1 MSLNKVLNR
10 PMFRKEALRQGVLK
24 VIKARTGRSIGPYRP
39 PVPMVVPQTGIG
51 TIVGE
56 SYNPLGDYKTPAIRK
71 PATAFERFKVSGP
84 ARLGKNLFKGIVNV
98 PFAGG
103 YYGGEKVAE
112 GLGINNTLAQ
122 MPFGMAGGYYASRAL
137 PALAGLGTLPS
148 LAILGTAYGGKELIK
163 AGIAER
169 KRINA
174 MSPKER
180 KAFETQQNNSA
191 FDYMNVSDQELFGNV
206 RPKTIEEKVEEDKRI
221 VNKNIGSGRVSGPG
235 FTNKSKELKAE
246 GDELLQNANDQDI
259 ASLDNI
265 QENTLTGGT
274 PPPPGDDGITNYK
287 STLFEDRQRREAEAL
302 LTAPEKK
309 EQKAESTAQGTN
321 EIALGG
327 PSTDI
332 EFNKTIALA
341 KKYNEAIYKGEG
353 SQAGLVFLANLA
365 SGLLTGTT
373 AKAGIGG
380 ALEVFGQAIGP
391 AVNNYAT
398 IKLKEGELRARN
410 REASLNAAFDH
421 MKFLNDAA
429 IAEAEGRKPPEID
442 QYGIIQV
449 RGADGRLR
457 NHTGI
462 MYKNGTVGLP
472 VGLDANGV
480 EQYMPVPQG
489 GPIKDSGPD
498 GIPNNEDDRVIGS
511 FEQFKEQAMI
521 GKDLIKY
528 HDTLGNKYT
537 ALSITRDVLKTL
549 SQTDSSGEQVKAGAA
564 LSIDQFTRRLTGVAQ
579 EVFGLEISNF
589 ENADAKANELYQQ
602 EKFLIE
608 NDASLDKEGRKKALA
623 LIDKESL
630 IEKAKKRFTKTGRL
644 SGLSRDEQE
653 QLAVQEVSL
662 VYALANS
669 FKDQDRLTQRDVD
682 NAQKIVNIF
691 SLGRSSLDVKA
702 SIGAIALQLESNI
715 RTQET
720 LYTVAGGLE
729 STLSNLRQLK
739 NFTPFEGGGGV
750 AEQLAEDLSIEEIES
765 ILEGVE

>member
-10 PMFRKEALRQGVLK
+10 PLFRKEALRQGVLK
-24 VIKARTGRSIGPYRP
+24 TINANTGVMVGQPYTAP
-39 PVPMVVPQTGIG
+39 GV
-51 TIVGE
+51 
-56 SYNPLGDYKTPAIRK
+56 PAIRK
-71 PATAFERFKVSGP
+71 PPTAFERFKVSGP
-84 ARLGKNLFKGIVNV
+84 VRGIKSLGKG
-98 PFAGG
+98 A
-103 YYGGEKVAE
+103 
-112 GLGINNTLAQ
+112 INPVLL
-122 MPFGMAGGYYASRAL
+122 GGYYAGDKVAQGLGIESEVGRMGFGLGGGYMASRML
-137 PALAGLGTLPS
+137 PAAMGLGTLPS

-341 KKYNEAIYKGEG
+341 KKYQEEIFRGEG
-353 SQAGLVFLANLA
+353 SQANLVFLANLA

-410 REASLNAAFDH
+410 REASLNAAVDH

-457 NHTGI
+457 NYTGI

-472 VGLDANGV
+472 AGLDANGM
-480 EQYMPVPQG
+480 EQYTPVPQG
-489 GPIKDSGPD
+489 GPIQDSQG
-498 GIPNNEDDRVIGS
+498 NVIGN
-511 FEQFKEQAMI
+511 FEQFKEQKTI

-549 SQTDSSGEQVKAGAA
+549 SQKDLSGEQVKAGAA
-564 LSIDQFTRRLTGVAQ
+564 LTIDQFTRRLTGVAQ
-579 EVFGLEISNF
+579 EVFGFEISNF
-589 ENADAKANELYQQ
+589 EDADAKADQLFKE
-602 EKFLIE
+602 EKLLIE
-608 NDASLDKEGRKKALA
+608 NDISLDEKGKKKALA
-623 LIDKESL
+623 LIDKKSL
-630 IEKAKKRFTKTGRL
+630 IEQAKARFTKTGRL

-702 SIGAIALQLESNI
+702 SIGAIARQLESNI

>member
-10 PMFRKEALRQGVLK
+10 PLFRKEALRQGVLK
-24 VIKARTGRSIGPYRP
+24 TINANTGVMVGQPYTAP
-39 PVPMVVPQTGIG
+39 GV
-51 TIVGE
+51 
-56 SYNPLGDYKTPAIRK
+56 PAIRK
-71 PATAFERFKVSGP
+71 PPTAFERFKVSGP
-84 ARLGKNLFKGIVNV
+84 VRGIKSLGKG
-98 PFAGG
+98 A
-103 YYGGEKVAE
+103 
-112 GLGINNTLAQ
+112 INPVLL
-122 MPFGMAGGYYASRAL
+122 GGYYAGDKVAQGLGIESEVGRMGFGLGGGYMASRML
-137 PALAGLGTLPS
+137 PAAMGLGTLPS

-287 STLFEDRQRREAEAL
+287 STLAEDRQRREAEAL

-309 EQKAESTAQGTN
+309 AQKAESTAQGTN

-341 KKYNEAIYKGEG
+341 KKYQEEIFRGEG
-353 SQAGLVFLANLA
+353 SQANLVFLANLA

-410 REASLNAAFDH
+410 REASLNAAVDH
-421 MKFLNDAA
+421 MKFLNESMLGK
-429 IAEAEGRKPPEID
+429 IA
-442 QYGIIQV
+442 
-449 RGADGRLR
+449 
-457 NHTGI
+457 T
-462 MYKNGTVGLP
+462 
-472 VGLDANGV
+472 
-480 EQYMPVPQG
+480 
-489 GPIKDSGPD
+489 
-498 GIPNNEDDRVIGS
+498 
-511 FEQFKEQAMI
+511 
-521 GKDLIKY
+521 
-528 HDTLGNKYT
+528 
-537 ALSITRDVLKTL
+537 
-549 SQTDSSGEQVKAGAA
+549 
-564 LSIDQFTRRLTGVAQ
+564 
-579 EVFGLEISNF
+579 
-589 ENADAKANELYQQ
+589 
-602 EKFLIE
+602 
-608 NDASLDKEGRKKALA
+608 
-623 LIDKESL
+623 
-630 IEKAKKRFTKTGRL
+630 
-644 SGLSRDEQE
+644 
-653 QLAVQEVSL
+653 
-662 VYALANS
+662 
-669 FKDQDRLTQRDVD
+669 
-682 NAQKIVNIF
+682 
-691 SLGRSSLDVKA
+691 
-702 SIGAIALQLESNI
+702 
-715 RTQET
+715 
-720 LYTVAGGLE
+720 
-729 STLSNLRQLK
+729 
-739 NFTPFEGGGGV
+739 
-750 AEQLAEDLSIEEIES
+750 
-765 ILEGVE
+765 

>member
-10 PMFRKEALRQGVLK
+10 PLFRKEALRQGVLK
-24 VIKARTGRSIGPYRP
+24 TINANTGVMVGQPYTAP
-39 PVPMVVPQTGIG
+39 GV
-51 TIVGE
+51 
-56 SYNPLGDYKTPAIRK
+56 PAIRK
-71 PATAFERFKVSGP
+71 PPTFMERMKVSGP
-84 ARLGKNLFKGIVNV
+84 ARLAKSLGKGILGI
-98 PFAGG
+98 PQLGG
-103 YYGGEKVAE
+103 YYAGDKVGQA
-112 GLGINNTLAQ
+112 LGIESDLGR
-122 MPFGMAGGYYASRAL
+122 MPFGLAGAYYASRAMPVL
-137 PALAGLGTLPS
+137 ASAPALTSA
-148 LAILGTAYGGKELIK
+148 AILAGPAYLGYAGKKEYD
-163 AGIAER
+163 
-169 KRINA
+169 RIQK
-174 MSPKER
+174 MSPKEKEAHYAKSQQFGVEGYLNDEDFNEQFGKFVPKGPKEFDTR
-180 KAFETQQNNSA
+180 KSA
-191 FDYMNVSDQELFGNV
+191 A
-206 RPKTIEEKVEEDKRI
+206 PKEGP
-221 VNKNIGSGRVSGPG
+221 GSGRPSMRV
-235 FTNKSKELKAE
+235 NSKELKAE
-246 GDELLQNANDQDI
+246 GDELLQDANDQDI

-274 PPPPGDDGITNYK
+274 PPPPGEDGITNYT
-287 STLFEDRQRREAEAL
+287 STLSEDRERREAEAL

-309 EQKAESTAQGTN
+309 TQKAESTAQGTN

-327 PSTDI
+327 PSDDVS
-332 EFNKTIALA
+332 FNKTIALA
-341 KKYNEAIYKGEG
+341 KKYQEEVFKGEG
-353 SQAGLVFLANLA
+353 SQANLVFLANLA

-373 AKAGIGG
+373 ARAGIGG
-380 ALEVFGQAIGP
+380 AMEVFGQAIGP

-410 REASLNAAFDH
+410 REASLNAATDH

-457 NHTGI
+457 NYTGI

-472 VGLDANGV
+472 AGLDANGM
-480 EQYMPVPQG
+480 EQYTPVPQG
-489 GPIKDSGPD
+489 GPIQDSQG
-498 GIPNNEDDRVIGS
+498 NVIGS
-511 FEQFKEQAMI
+511 FEQFKEQKTI

-549 SQTDSSGEQVKAGAA
+549 SQRDLSGEQVKAGAA

-579 EVFGLEISNF
+579 EVFGFEISNF
-589 ENADAKANELYQQ
+589 ENADAKAEQLFKE
-602 EKFLIE
+602 EKLLIE
-608 NDASLDKEGRKKALA
+608 NDLSLDEKGKKKALA
-623 LIDKESL
+623 LIDKKSL
-630 IEKAKKRFTKTGRL
+630 IEQAKARFTKTGRL

-702 SIGAIALQLESNI
+702 SIGAIARQLESNI

-739 NFTPFEGGGGV
+739 NFTPFENTGGV
-750 AEQLAEDLSIEEIES
+750 VQQLSEDLSIEEIEN